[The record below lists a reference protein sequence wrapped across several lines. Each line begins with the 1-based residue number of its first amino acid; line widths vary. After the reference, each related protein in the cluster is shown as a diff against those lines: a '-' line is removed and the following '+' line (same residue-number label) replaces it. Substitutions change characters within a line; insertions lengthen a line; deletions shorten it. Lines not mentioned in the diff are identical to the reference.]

1 MSLSQ
6 HYIKN
11 YKKFRDQEIILYPH
25 LGLGDMIICNGLVNK
40 LSETF
45 SKINLIVDK
54 KFHEQAEYLYNLNP
68 FVQIISEYP
77 EVVNNLDNFVNEF
90 ALKTKLKVLRVSQ
103 LKTGKPFYH
112 EFYKSVNLSYKHSY
126 KNFYIPENL
135 KLQNKL
141 KLHLFETY
149 NVESKNYV
157 LIHKDS
163 SVKSYDLNI
172 KNTKRIFVERE
183 TDIFNNIFLYKDVIK
198 EAREIHCV
206 NSSFLHLV
214 DRVDT
219 NAKLYYHDV
228 RGGIIK
234 LKKKWNIVYYENKD

>member
-1 MSLSQ
+1 
-6 HYIKN
+6 
-11 YKKFRDQEIILYPH
+11 
-25 LGLGDMIICNGLVNK
+25 
-40 LSETF
+40 
-45 SKINLIVDK
+45 
-54 KFHEQAEYLYNLNP
+54 
-68 FVQIISEYP
+68 
-77 EVVNNLDNFVNEF
+77 
-90 ALKTKLKVLRVSQ
+90 
-103 LKTGKPFYH
+103 LKTGKPFYR

-135 KLQNKL
+135 NLQNKL

-198 EAREIHCV
+198 DAREIHCV